1 MSLFLIFVS
10 VLIKKASIFISFQR
24 FIKTIFFKNYILG
37 LVFKATESLS
47 IYMYVCMYVCTCVR
61 VYVCV
66 CVYIYQTNPVPL
78 HLAAAIST
86 GITTAHTCKNLPMH
100 NDIPSSRLNVI
111 QQPSRA
117 SQSKTSHTATKKNF
131 WLLAQ
136 PFPYQSAKST
146 SSLLLSI
153 SNAWASVFEAI
164 RTRSV

>member
-10 VLIKKASIFISFQR
+10 VLIKKISIFISFQR
-24 FIKTIFFKNYILG
+24 FIKTIFFKNYISR
-37 LVFKATESLS
+37 LVFKATDSLS
-47 IYMYVCMYVCTCVR
+47 IYVCMYVC

-66 CVYIYQTNPVPL
+66 CVYIYQSKPVPS

-86 GITTAHTCKNLPMH
+86 GITTAHTRKNLTVH
-100 NDIPSSRLNVI
+100 NDIHS
-111 QQPSRA
+111 SRA

-136 PFPYQSAKST
+136 LFPYQSAKST

-153 SNAWASVFEAI
+153 SNAWTSVFEAI

>member
-10 VLIKKASIFISFQR
+10 VLIKKLSIFISFQR

-37 LVFKATESLS
+37 LVFKATVSL
-47 IYMYVCMYVCTCVR
+47 YMYVCMYACTYVC

-86 GITTAHTCKNLPMH
+86 GITTAHTRKNLPMH
-100 NDIPSSRLNVI
+100 NDIHSSRLNVI

-136 PFPYQSAKST
+136 LFPYQSTKST